1 MVDFSI
7 FNADKLRRMNEITM
21 TTRDAQLGEFLARVL
36 AVMDGEHDGAEPE
49 VEATDVVEAPVEAP
63 VEAKALPVVEK
74 SNATTIKQLVADY
87 NELIDALKTVGV
99 IS

>member
-7 FNADKLRRMNEITM
+7 FDADKLRRMNEITM

-49 VEATDVVEAPVEAP
+49 VEATDVVEAPVK
-63 VEAKALPVVEK
+63 AKVLPVVQK

-99 IS
+99 IA

>member
-7 FNADKLRRMNEITM
+7 FDSDKLRRMNEITM

-36 AVMDGEHDGAEPE
+36 AVMDGEYDGAEPE
-49 VEATDVVEAPVEAP
+49 VEATDVVEAPVEA
-63 VEAKALPVVEK
+63 KTLPVVEK

-99 IS
+99 IA

>member
-36 AVMDGEHDGAEPE
+36 AVMNGEYDGAEPE
-49 VEATDVVEAPVEAP
+49 VEVTDVAKTP

-87 NELIDALKTVGV
+87 NDLIDALKTAGV
-99 IS
+99 IA

>member
-49 VEATDVVEAPVEAP
+49 VEATDVVEAPVEAK
-63 VEAKALPVVEK
+63 VLPVVEK

-99 IS
+99 IA

>member
-49 VEATDVVEAPVEAP
+49 VEATDVVEAPVE
-63 VEAKALPVVEK
+63 EKEDKVVKEIITKKKK
-74 SNATTIKQLVADY
+74 SSK
-87 NELIDALKTVGV
+87 K
-99 IS
+99 

>member
-7 FNADKLRRMNEITM
+7 FDADKLRRMNEITM

-36 AVMDGEHDGAEPE
+36 AVMDGEYDGAEPE
-49 VEATDVVEAPVEAP
+49 VEANDVVEAPVEAK
-63 VEAKALPVVEK
+63 VLPVVEK
-74 SNATTIKQLVADY
+74 SNATTIKQIVADY

-99 IS
+99 IA

>member
-7 FNADKLRRMNEITM
+7 FDADKLRRMNEITM

-36 AVMDGEHDGAEPE
+36 AVMDGEYDGAEPE
-49 VEATDVVEAPVEAP
+49 VEATDVVEAPVK
-63 VEAKALPVVEK
+63 AKALPVVEK

-99 IS
+99 IA

>member
-36 AVMDGEHDGAEPE
+36 AVMNGEYDGAELE
-49 VEATDVVEAPVEAP
+49 VEATDA

-87 NELIDALKTVGV
+87 NDLIDALKTAGV
-99 IS
+99 IA

>member
-7 FNADKLRRMNEITM
+7 FDADKLRRMNEITM

-36 AVMDGEHDGAEPE
+36 AVMDGEHDCAEPE
-49 VEATDVVEAPVEAP
+49 VEATDVVEAPVEA
-63 VEAKALPVVEK
+63 KAPPVVEK

-99 IS
+99 IA

>member
-7 FNADKLRRMNEITM
+7 FDADKLRRMNEITM

-49 VEATDVVEAPVEAP
+49 VEATDIVEAP
-63 VEAKALPVVEK
+63 VEAKSLPVVEK

-99 IS
+99 IA

>member
-21 TTRDAQLGEFLARVL
+21 TTRDAQLGEFLAPVL
-36 AVMDGEHDGAEPE
+36 AVMNGEYEGAEPE
-49 VEATDVVEAPVEAP
+49 AESADATETVTV
-63 VEAKALPVVEK
+63 AKALPVVEK

-87 NELIDALKTVGV
+87 NDLIDALKTAGV
-99 IS
+99 IA

>member
-36 AVMDGEHDGAEPE
+36 AVMDGEYEGAEPE
-49 VEATDVVEAPVEAP
+49 AESADAAETAVEV
-63 VEAKALPVVEK
+63 KALPVVEK
-74 SNATTIKQLVADY
+74 STATTIKQLIADY
-87 NELIDALKTVGV
+87 NELIDALKAAGV
-99 IS
+99 IA

>member
-49 VEATDVVEAPVEAP
+49 VEATDVVEAPVET
-63 VEAKALPVVEK
+63 KALPVVEK

-99 IS
+99 IA

>member
-1 MVDFSI
+1 MIDFSI

-36 AVMDGEHDGAEPE
+36 AVMNGEYDGAEPE
-49 VEATDVVEAPVEAP
+49 ADVVDTTESS
-63 VEAKALPVVEK
+63 AKLKTPPVVEK

-99 IS
+99 IA

>member
-1 MVDFSI
+1 MIDFSI

-36 AVMDGEHDGAEPE
+36 AVMNGEYDGAEPE
-49 VEATDVVEAPVEAP
+49 VEDNDVVEAPVEA
-63 VEAKALPVVEK
+63 KSLPVVEK

-99 IS
+99 IA

>member
-7 FNADKLRRMNEITM
+7 FDADKLRRMNEITM

-36 AVMDGEHDGAEPE
+36 AVMDGEHDCAEQE
-49 VEATDVVEAPVEAP
+49 VEATDVVEAPVEA
-63 VEAKALPVVEK
+63 KSLPVVEK

-99 IS
+99 IA

>member
-7 FNADKLRRMNEITM
+7 FDADKLRRMNEITM

-36 AVMDGEHDGAEPE
+36 AVMDGEHDGAKPE
-49 VEATDVVEAPVEAP
+49 VESTDVIEAP

-99 IS
+99 IE

>member
-7 FNADKLRRMNEITM
+7 FDADKLRRMNEITM

-49 VEATDVVEAPVEAP
+49 VEDTDVVEAP

-99 IS
+99 IA

>member
-7 FNADKLRRMNEITM
+7 FDADKLRRMNEITM

-36 AVMDGEHDGAEPE
+36 AVMDGEYDGAEPE
-49 VEATDVVEAPVEAP
+49 VEAADVAETP
-63 VEAKALPVVEK
+63 VEAKVLPVVEK

-87 NELIDALKTVGV
+87 NELIDALKAVGV
-99 IS
+99 IA

>member
-7 FNADKLRRMNEITM
+7 FDADKLRRMNAITM

-36 AVMDGEHDGAEPE
+36 MELSDNKGNVVAE
-49 VEATDVVEAPVEAP
+49 EASVVEP
-63 VEAKALPVVEK
+63 KALPVVEK

-87 NELIDALKTVGV
+87 NDLIDALKTAGV
-99 IS
+99 IA

>member
-7 FNADKLRRMNEITM
+7 FDADKLRRMNEITM

-36 AVMDGEHDGAEPE
+36 AVMDGEHDGAKPE
-49 VEATDVVEAPVEAP
+49 VEATDVVEAPVE
-63 VEAKALPVVEK
+63 VKALPVVEK

-99 IS
+99 IA

>member
-7 FNADKLRRMNEITM
+7 FDADKLRRMNEITM

-36 AVMDGEHDGAEPE
+36 AVMDGEYDGAEPE
-49 VEATDVVEAPVEAP
+49 VEANDVVEAP

-99 IS
+99 IA

>member
-7 FNADKLRRMNEITM
+7 FDADKLRRMNEITM

-36 AVMDGEHDGAEPE
+36 AVMNGVTENVEPKADAADITE
-49 VEATDVVEAPVEAP
+49 TS
-63 VEAKALPVVEK
+63 VEAKVLPVVEK

-99 IS
+99 IA

>member
-7 FNADKLRRMNEITM
+7 FDADKLRRMNEITM

-36 AVMDGEHDGAEPE
+36 AVMDGEYDGAEPE
-49 VEATDVVEAPVEAP
+49 VEANDVVEAP

-74 SNATTIKQLVADY
+74 SNATTIKQIVADY

-99 IS
+99 IA

>member
-7 FNADKLRRMNEITM
+7 FDADKLRRMNEITM

-36 AVMDGEHDGAEPE
+36 AVMDGEYDGAEPE
-49 VEATDVVEAPVEAP
+49 VEATDVVEAPVEA
-63 VEAKALPVVEK
+63 KTLPVVEK

-99 IS
+99 IA

>member
-7 FNADKLRRMNEITM
+7 FDADKLRRMNEITM

-36 AVMDGEHDGAEPE
+36 AVMDGEHDCAEPE
-49 VEATDVVEAPVEAP
+49 VEATDVVEAS

-99 IS
+99 IA

>member
-7 FNADKLRRMNEITM
+7 FDAGKLRRMNEITM

-49 VEATDVVEAPVEAP
+49 VEATDVFEAP

-99 IS
+99 IA

>member
-7 FNADKLRRMNEITM
+7 FDAVKLRRMNEITM

-49 VEATDVVEAPVEAP
+49 VEATDVVEAPVEA
-63 VEAKALPVVEK
+63 KSLPVVEK

-99 IS
+99 IA

>member
-7 FNADKLRRMNEITM
+7 FDADKLRRMNEITM

-36 AVMDGEHDGAEPE
+36 AVMDGEYEGAEPE
-49 VEATDVVEAPVEAP
+49 VESADVTETS

-74 SNATTIKQLVADY
+74 STATTIKQLVADY

-99 IS
+99 IA

>member
-7 FNADKLRRMNEITM
+7 FDADKLRRMNEITM

-36 AVMDGEHDGAEPE
+36 VVMDGEYEGAEPE
-49 VEATDVVEAPVEAP
+49 AESADVAETAVEV
-63 VEAKALPVVEK
+63 KALPVVEK
-74 SNATTIKQLVADY
+74 STATTIKQLVADY

-99 IS
+99 IA

>member
-7 FNADKLRRMNEITM
+7 FDADKLRRMNEITM

-36 AVMDGEHDGAEPE
+36 AVMDGEYDGAEPE
-49 VEATDVVEAPVEAP
+49 VEAIGVAETP

-74 SNATTIKQLVADY
+74 SKATTIKQLVADY

-99 IS
+99 IA

>member
-49 VEATDVVEAPVEAP
+49 VEATDVAEAP

-99 IS
+99 IA

>member
-36 AVMDGEHDGAEPE
+36 AVMDGEYDGAEPE
-49 VEATDVVEAPVEAP
+49 VEATDAAETP

-87 NELIDALKTVGV
+87 NDLIDALKTAGV
-99 IS
+99 IA